1 MNVMRFLGRF
11 LDDGRLGV
19 VVAAVVVFVVAP
31 PLAVLLLPQRHVGE
45 FFLLRIHN
53 HINTSVHT
61 PNVVQ

>member
-1 MNVMRFLGRF
+1 MRFLGRF

-19 VVAAVVVFVVAP
+19 VVAAVVIFVVA

-45 FFLLRIHN
+45 FFLLRIH
-53 HINTSVHT
+53 INTSVHT